1 MQLKERAAP
10 ALVDVTHAAKA
21 ARGPC
26 HTHGARMCWCKL
38 PTSGVRGWACSWLN
52 GGTQLCL
59 YY

>member
-38 PTSGVRGWACSWLN
+38 PTVECAVGRVPG
-52 GGTQLCL
+52 
-59 YY
+59 